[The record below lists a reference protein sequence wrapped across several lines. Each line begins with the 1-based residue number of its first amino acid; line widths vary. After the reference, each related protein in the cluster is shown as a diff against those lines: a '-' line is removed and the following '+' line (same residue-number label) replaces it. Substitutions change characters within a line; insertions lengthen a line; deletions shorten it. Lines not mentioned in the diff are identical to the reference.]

1 VLNVA
6 EALGAEQV
14 RIPPGDVSVLRETI
28 QQANAGTERYRLLVT
43 GTFEFGSDQS
53 LPPIVGNVEL
63 FRINNRAVF
72 RPADG
77 AGPNQLIRVEPG
89 GRLLLQ
95 GVKIEGFALSTAPQ
109 HDGPLIENRGELLL
123 RQVRFEH
130 LKGSGPTGSFCCN
143 FDSDPLIGNYGR
155 LDVETTTFLDVG
167 IPDFLGGILVNH
179 AGSAELREVL
189 TASQEI
195 GSAVAIA
202 NRGGSLRIVNATL
215 AGPEQALLTENG
227 AITELVNTV
236 IPAIPDV
243 RVESESEGLFAC
255 TGPVVSLGH
264 NLVADTSCELDGP
277 EDIQGAPT
285 GTLPLRLINQSGRVV
300 PVIGLAGG
308 SPAVDSADPV
318 FCGNFDI
325 LGTPRD
331 IDGHNDGS
339 RLCDRGAV
347 ELVQRRLT
355 DGGING
361 LYFDPERDGHYITV
375 LDTPSNVLVIWNT
388 FDRDGNQAWVYGV
401 GELVNGRSVMAAAY
415 TNEDGVMTDTGP
427 ADIDRANP
435 WGTLILELESCTQ
448 GTLLFDSS
456 RPEFGSG
463 EFRFQRLAST
473 RQLGCRD

>member
-1 VLNVA
+1 
-6 EALGAEQV
+6 
-14 RIPPGDVSVLRETI
+14 
-28 QQANAGTERYRLLVT
+28 
-43 GTFEFGSDQS
+43 
-53 LPPIVGNVEL
+53 
-63 FRINNRAVF
+63 
-72 RPADG
+72 
-77 AGPNQLIRVEPG
+77 
-89 GRLLLQ
+89 
-95 GVKIEGFALSTAPQ
+95 
-109 HDGPLIENRGELLL
+109 
-123 RQVRFEH
+123 
-130 LKGSGPTGSFCCN
+130 
-143 FDSDPLIGNYGR
+143 
-155 LDVETTTFLDVG
+155 
-167 IPDFLGGILVNH
+167 
-179 AGSAELREVL
+179 
-189 TASQEI
+189 
-195 GSAVAIA
+195 
-202 NRGGSLRIVNATL
+202 
-215 AGPEQALLTENG
+215 
-227 AITELVNTV
+227 
-236 IPAIPDV
+236 
-243 RVESESEGLFAC
+243 
-255 TGPVVSLGH
+255 
-264 NLVADTSCELDGP
+264 
-277 EDIQGAPT
+277 
-285 GTLPLRLINQSGRVV
+285 
-300 PVIGLAGG
+300 
-308 SPAVDSADPV
+308 VDSGDPM

-331 IDGHNDGS
+331 IDGNNDGS

-347 ELVQRRLT
+347 ELVQQRLT